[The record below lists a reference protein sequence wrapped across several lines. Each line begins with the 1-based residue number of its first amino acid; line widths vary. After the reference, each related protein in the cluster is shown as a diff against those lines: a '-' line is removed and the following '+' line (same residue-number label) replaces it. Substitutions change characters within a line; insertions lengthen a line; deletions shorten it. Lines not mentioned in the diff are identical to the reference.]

1 VFYLTKQGA
10 SSFKYQHLN
19 ILKQEF
25 ELVQKFLIDWLVF
38 KGFITLHVHGVFFF
52 QNINAINPFKY
63 ISTMKVFRKI
73 RRKLMVSGKVKSCLL
88 YAFGEIIL
96 IVIGILIAWKINNLN
111 EIRKNKIVQVKIYE
125 SLYEELNTNLNV
137 IDKTIVGYSN
147 TILSLQNSLNYVGQH
162 PNKLTQ
168 EARDL
173 IVQIKFKTTNLRDKF
188 LNSVNITDKFQFLE
202 NDSLAVLISQY
213 PSELKTFETQ
223 EAKINNIVEN
233 RLKPIIEKHVSL
245 IDLLPNGN
253 ENYIN
258 IKLFGQQSNYI
269 QLLNSKDY
277 QNSVIDQLMQTQVQL
292 NNGIDLRKKTR
303 ILAFKLSRELG
314 N

>member
-1 VFYLTKQGA
+1 MFYLTKQGA